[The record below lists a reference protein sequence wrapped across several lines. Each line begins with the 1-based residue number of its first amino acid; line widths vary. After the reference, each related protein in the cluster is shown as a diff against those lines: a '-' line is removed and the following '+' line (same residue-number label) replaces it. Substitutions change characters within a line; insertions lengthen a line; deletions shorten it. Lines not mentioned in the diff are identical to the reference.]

1 MNRAEAW
8 SVHASMLLVGGTGL
22 IYAWMRYLAIPS
34 DPYAVVNHPWQPA
47 LQHLHIWVAPLL
59 VFGAGL
65 IWKRHIW
72 EHFRAG
78 VRSGR
83 KSGLALLVSLAP
95 MVLSGYLIQTA
106 VSPSWRTA
114 WVVVHLITSA
124 LWILGYGG
132 HVVAQLR
139 RSRSRQRAAQALRE
153 APPSWSEATGEA
165 RYGVAADQA
174 ETSPLSKPSPKRPS
188 ARARQ

>member
-1 MNRAEAW
+1 VNRAEAW
-8 SVHASMLLVGGTGL
+8 SVHGATALVGGTGL
-22 IYAWMRYLAIPS
+22 VYAFLRYVSTPV

-65 IWKRHIW
+65 IWRKHIW
-72 EHFRAG
+72 GHFRNG

-83 KSGLALLVSLAP
+83 RSGLALLVSLAP

-106 VSPSWRTA
+106 VQPAWRTA
-114 WVVVHLITSA
+114 WVAIHLATSA
-124 LWILGYGG
+124 LWMLGYGG

-139 RSRSRQRAAQALRE
+139 RARGRQAARE
-153 APPSWSEATGEA
+153 LGEPSN
-165 RYGVAADQA
+165 GVT
-174 ETSPLSKPSPKRPS
+174 EPG
-188 ARARQ
+188 